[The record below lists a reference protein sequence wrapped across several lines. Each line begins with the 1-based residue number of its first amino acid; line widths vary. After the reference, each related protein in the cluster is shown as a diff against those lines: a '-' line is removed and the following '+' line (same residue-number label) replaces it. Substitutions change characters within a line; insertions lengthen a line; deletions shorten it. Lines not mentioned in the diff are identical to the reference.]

1 MKNSPFIPPVSLATH
16 GWYVAPP
23 APGPNTLL
31 GVAVGPWSAVT
42 EGKEADRVFHKA
54 SHPNIPLVL
63 GGGDAVFLYLTKH
76 LPLTLQ
82 PSGWQSR
89 NSVYCLSST
98 SPFTGMIHLGAMR
111 SHAPCS
117 LSLSILVWLS

>member
-1 MKNSPFIPPVSLATH
+1 MAH
-16 GWYVAPP
+16 P
-23 APGPNTLL
+23 APAPNALL
-31 GVAVGPWSAVT
+31 GMAVGTWSAVT
-42 EGKEADRVFHKA
+42 EGREADRVFHKA
-54 SHPNIPLVL
+54 SHPNIPVVL
-63 GGGDAVFLYLTKH
+63 GGGDAVFLHLTKR
-76 LPLTLQ
+76 LLLTLQ

-111 SHAPCS
+111 SHAPGS